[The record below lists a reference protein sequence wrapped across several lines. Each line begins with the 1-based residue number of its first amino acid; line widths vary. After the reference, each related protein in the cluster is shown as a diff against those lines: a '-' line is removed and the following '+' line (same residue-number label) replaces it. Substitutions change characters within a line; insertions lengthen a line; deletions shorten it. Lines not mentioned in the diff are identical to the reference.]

1 MASLTQW
8 TWVWASSGNWW
19 WTGKPG
25 VLQSMRLQRVRH
37 DWAIELNWRV
47 PFSANTLLFLL
58 LFALYLLLLTVQV
71 DKSRNLDFCLLLERD
86 LRLYSITNYLHIMTD
101 TTTNILYYFLL
112 LFPLTFGKL
121 TAAFNLDAQAPS
133 LIHYFLCLL
142 TPTSSARKASP
153 SSLPKEPLST
163 SSGLSADS
171 PQGSVVSP
179 LLFSIYLIPHLTL
192 YLAVIHSCLAI
203 VYLVKVYFS
212 ASTFLPLLE
221 VEDCVYNITQ
231 SDVCKS
237 STKLQR

>member
-1 MASLTQW
+1 MHAKGNRGWDGWMASLTQQ
-8 TWVWASSGNWW
+8 TWVWASSRKWW

-37 DWAIELNWRV
+37 DWVIELNWRV

-86 LRLYSITNYLHIMTD
+86 LRLYSITNYLRIMTD
-101 TTTNILYYFLL
+101 TTTNILCYFLL

-142 TPTSSARKASP
+142 TPTLLPGRLHRHLYPMSLYPLHLVYLLIVLKVQLFLHCVIFNLSDSTPDIISCCDIQLSGYCLSSQSVFFCINFSP
-153 SSLPKEPLST
+153 SLGSW
-163 SSGLSADS
+163 GL
-171 PQGSVVSP
+171 
-179 LLFSIYLIPHLTL
+179 
-192 YLAVIHSCLAI
+192 CL
-203 VYLVKVYFS
+203 
-212 ASTFLPLLE
+212 
-221 VEDCVYNITQ
+221 
-231 SDVCKS
+231 
-237 STKLQR
+237 